1 METKNTPTNLKRSAV
16 ILMVMAVLALLP
28 ACGGKEAPITVPAW
42 AQAGDLVGLEPC
54 TYEANKVEYDA
65 DCGMLV
71 VPENRSDPNSRLIAL
86 PVIRVRSTGDDPAE
100 PIFYL
105 SGGPG
110 TSNLHFQRLEDVVKK
125 HDFVLVGYRGVDG
138 SVVLDCHEISEAVR
152 YARHVLSDESLES
165 YMAAGA
171 SCARRLQAEGVDLA
185 GYTMV
190 ETIDDNEDARVA
202 LGYERINLLGGSYG
216 TRLAMIY
223 EWMYPDSLHR
233 VVMLAVNPPGRFV
246 WDAEVIDEQIEDYAR
261 LCVRDAECSAHT
273 TDLAASMRRL
283 SEDMPSRWLF
293 VPIDEGVVK
302 IFTHIMLYESIEPPG
317 MPVPLSGPAAVD
329 MWLAAEGGDAS
340 GMALVSISRNMF
352 LPNLWTW
359 GEGLSLAASV
369 DDYYDPARDYR
380 SEFEAPD
387 TILGSP
393 VSLRLWSMGAEWPT
407 HPIPQ
412 EYLQVQ
418 PTDVETLL
426 ISGSIDF
433 SVPPQLAT
441 EELLPYLS
449 NGEQVILKDFGHTGS
464 FWNSQPEARV
474 HLLNTFFDTGQ
485 VDASLYT
492 YQPLDFDVGPGW
504 PGLAKL
510 LVAVVVLVPILL
522 LVLVWWI
529 IRWAKRQRASQVS
542 D

>member
-1 METKNTPTNLKRSAV
+1 MKTTTITLTRSTVTLVV
-16 ILMVMAVLALLP
+16 IAVLVALLQ
-28 ACGGKEAPITVPAW
+28 ACGSNEALITVPTGVR
-42 AQAGDLVGLEPC
+42 AGDLVGLEAC

-65 DCGMLV
+65 DCGTLV
-71 VPENRSDPNSRLIAL
+71 VPENRADPNSRLIAL
-86 PVIRVRSTGDDPAE
+86 PVIRVRATGDDPAE
-100 PIFYL
+100 PIFYFT
-105 SGGPG
+105 GGPG
-110 TSNLHFQRLEDVVKK
+110 GSNLHFQHLEDVIEN
-125 HDFVLVGYRGVDG
+125 HDFVQVGYRGVDG
-138 SVVLDCHEISEAVR
+138 SVVLDCPEISEAVR
-152 YARHVLSDESLES
+152 KTRVLLSDEALEN
-165 YMAAGA
+165 YTAAGA
-171 SCARRLQAEGVDLA
+171 SCAGRLQTEGVDLA
-185 GYTMV
+185 GYTLT
-190 ETIDDNEDARVA
+190 ETIDDNEDARIA

-223 EWMYPDSLHR
+223 QWMYPDSLHR

-246 WDAEVIDEQIEDYAR
+246 WDAEAIDEQIEDYAR
-261 LCVRDAECSAHT
+261 LCAQDPECST
-273 TDLAASMRRL
+273 RTDDLAASMRRL
-283 SEDMPSRWLF
+283 SEDMPDRWLF
-293 VPIDEGVVK
+293 IPIDEGSVK
-302 IFTHIMLYESIEPPG
+302 VITLIMLFDSIQPPG
-317 MPVPLSGPAAVD
+317 APVPLYGPAAVD
-329 MWLAAEGGDAS
+329 MWLAAEAGDAS
-340 GMALVSISRNMF
+340 GMALASLGRNMF

-387 TILGSP
+387 TILGTP
-393 VSLRLWSMGAEWPT
+393 FSLVLWSMGLEWPT

-433 SVPPQLAT
+433 STPPQFAT

-464 FWNSQPEARV
+464 FWSSQPEARA
-474 HLLNTFFDTGQ
+474 HMLNTFFDTGQ
-485 VDASLYT
+485 IDASLYT
-492 YQPLDFDVGPGW
+492 YQPLDFDVGLGW

-522 LVLVWWI
+522 LVVVWLI
-529 IRWAKRQRASQVS
+529 IRWVKWRRASQVS
-542 D
+542 N